1 MVDWRHA
8 DPIQSQANPAIKRVR
23 SLQRR
28 KVRETERAFV
38 VEGRRAVGD
47 ALAAGAVPQLL
58 LVREGDEE
66 LVGALPHSAAAP
78 VRRVSPAAFDPLSET
93 ATPQG
98 VLAVFPFPDVPLPR
112 SETPLL
118 LVADGVRDPG
128 NLGTLV
134 RAAAGA
140 GVTAVYLT
148 AGTVDPFHPKVVR
161 GAMGA
166 HFRVPIRWL
175 DGGAV
180 EEVVARCP
188 VRVVADA
195 RAGRSYDE
203 VDWSG
208 PAALVVGS
216 EAEGAGGTTRALAT
230 DAVRIPLASAVE
242 SLNVAV
248 AGAVILFEAARQRR
262 VAVGAGRR
270 P

>member
-1 MVDWRHA
+1 MDDWRHG
-8 DPIQSQANPAIKRVR
+8 DPIQSPTNPAIKRVR

-28 KVRETERAFV
+28 KGRETERAFV

-58 LVREGDEE
+58 LIREGDED
-66 LVGALPHSAAAP
+66 LIGALPSTAGSP
-78 VRRVSPAAFDPLSET
+78 VRRVSPAAFDPLCDT

-98 VLAVFPFPDVPLPR
+98 VLAVLSFPDVPLPR
-112 SETPLL
+112 SGTPLV

-140 GVTAVYLT
+140 GVSAVYLT
-148 AGTVDPFHPKVVR
+148 PGTVDPYHPKVVR

-166 HFRVPIRWL
+166 HFRVPIRWF

-180 EEVVARCP
+180 DEVVASCP

-195 RAGRSYDE
+195 RAGRSYDA
-203 VDWSG
+203 VDWTG

-230 DAVRIPLASAVE
+230 EAVRIPLAAGVE

-248 AGAVILFEAARQRR
+248 AGAIILFEAARQRR
-262 VAVGAGRR
+262 VAVRVGPGG
-270 P
+270 